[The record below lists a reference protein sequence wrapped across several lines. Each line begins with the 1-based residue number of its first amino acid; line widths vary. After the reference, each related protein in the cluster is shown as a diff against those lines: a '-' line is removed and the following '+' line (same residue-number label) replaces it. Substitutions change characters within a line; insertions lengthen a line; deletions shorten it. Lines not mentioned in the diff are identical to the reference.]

1 MSTTSDL
8 ELLGAGR
15 EAEIFAWEDGRVL
28 RLAREPSA
36 DAMIEREVTALA
48 AAQRAGAHVPRVYE
62 RVTVDGRPGV
72 VLERVDGI
80 DLLGSLAG
88 RPYLRFRFCP
98 RGMSPGISRNAER
111 QTHQPSTATI
121 SAIRPAPTMATQ
133 ASAESA
139 VAVRNAGVKTR

>member
-62 RVTVDGRPGV
+62 RVTVESDPALFSNGSTASICSARSRNGRTCAFASAPWHVTG
-72 VLERVDGI
+72 
-80 DLLGSLAG
+80 
-88 RPYLRFRFCP
+88 YL
-98 RGMSPGISRNAER
+98 RNAER
-111 QTHQPSTATI
+111 QAHQPSTATI
-121 SAIRPAPTMATQ
+121 SAIKPAPTMTMQ

-139 VAVRNAGVKTR
+139 VAVRYAGVKTR